1 MSVFEEFTEE
11 LAWKKQILLC
21 RTQQFKYR
29 IISLFVNVVLVSCA
43 VSLSH
48 RPNYMYAK
56 PTASETAAKRVRLTK
71 QRF

>member
-11 LAWKKQILLC
+11 LAQKKQIL
-21 RTQQFKYR
+21 TQQFKYR
-29 IISLFVNVVLVSCA
+29 IISLFVYVVLVSCA

>member
-11 LAWKKQILLC
+11 LAQKKQIL
-21 RTQQFKYR
+21 TQQFKYR
-29 IISLFVNVVLVSCA
+29 IISLFVYVVLVSCA

-56 PTASETAAKRVRLTK
+56 PTASETAAKRVLLTK